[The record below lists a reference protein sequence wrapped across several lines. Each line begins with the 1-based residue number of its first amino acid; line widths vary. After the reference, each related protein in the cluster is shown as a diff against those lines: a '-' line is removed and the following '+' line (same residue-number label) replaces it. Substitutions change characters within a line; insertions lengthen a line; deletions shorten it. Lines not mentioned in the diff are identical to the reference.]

1 VNNTGMGREILSQ
14 EELDALLHSNDNYM
28 DLTSI
33 QKDALGEVGN
43 ISYGT
48 SATALSKLLQQR
60 VVIDTPTIFL
70 TTQQD
75 LKIQHPIPY
84 VLIEVVY
91 KQGLSGSNIL
101 VMKTRDA
108 LIIADLMMGGD
119 GTTTKTELSPMDLSA
134 VEEAMNQMV
143 GNAATSMSTLF
154 SKRIDIE
161 PPATKI
167 VDFGKEEGP
176 IFYNTNLNEQIVVIS
191 FKLQI
196 GILSDSEVMLV
207 IPYPFAVEMADAV
220 AEKAHAAIAR
230 IAPETAIVSP
240 VAYTPPTAVPPPP
253 AAPVEFAEPVE
264 HAVAELEP
272 AVIEPESPFFEPEP
286 PVIEPTPPVAIIS
299 PPVASITPT
308 SFPVGLPAMEFK
320 SQPESLPIEPVFVEP
335 VITPPAANGPAA
347 GTVQRAQFAQLGAS
361 RVLAG
366 QTDIEMLLDIP
377 LQLTVELGSARMR
390 IKDILE
396 LGLGSVM
403 ELDKLAGDPVDIFAN
418 GRLIARGE
426 VVVAENQFA
435 IKVIDIIDPIE
446 RASTLQ

>member
-14 EELDALLHSNDNYM
+14 GELDALLRGNENYP

-48 SATALSKLLQQR
+48 SATALSKLLKQR
-60 VVIDTPTIFL
+60 VIIDTPTIFL

-108 LIIADLMMGGD
+108 SIIADLMMGGD
-119 GTTTKTELSPMDLSA
+119 GAATKTELSPMDLSA

-154 SKRIDIE
+154 SKRVDIE

-176 IFYNTNLNEQIVVIS
+176 IFCNTNLNEQIVVIS

-220 AEKAHAAIAR
+220 ADKAHAALAKIMPEA
-230 IAPETAIVSP
+230 APPSP
-240 VAYTPPTAVPPPP
+240 VAPAPSIFVAPLSPAPVEPVSIVEPMENVTAEPIIIEPALIFEIPPV
-253 AAPVEFAEPVE
+253 AAPV
-264 HAVAELEP
+264 
-272 AVIEPESPFFEPEP
+272 
-286 PVIEPTPPVAIIS
+286 
-299 PPVASITPT
+299 TPT
-308 SFPVGLPAMEFK
+308 SFPVGLPVMEFK
-320 SQPESLPIEPVFVEP
+320 PQPGPLPVEPISAEP
-335 VITPPAANGPAA
+335 VITPPANGPAA
-347 GTVQRAQFAQLGAS
+347 GAVQRAQFAQLGAF
-361 RVLAG
+361 RAPVG

-403 ELDKLAGDPVDIFAN
+403 ELDKLAGDPVDVFAN

-426 VVVAENQFA
+426 VVVTENQFA